1 MYDYCDY
8 IYYSSLLRSKT
19 GGEILIDSPYVL
31 YAIEEIATGKVIF
44 NARGGC
50 YKEPKD
56 VAKKLKKLGGTNNY
70 RIIVYKRSNYP
81 DDEVEVHFVSSPES
95 CTVVTVSKFA
105 RIDLA
110 CKMVGFNYDKLYIDG
125 DVVKDTSDMFAQ
137 YNVSDIC
144 YVYPRG
150 LVNEEP

>member
-1 MYDYCDY
+1 MN
-8 IYYSSLLRSKT
+8 K
-19 GGEILIDSPYVL
+19 LIDSPYVL
-31 YAIEEIATGKVIF
+31 YAIEEISTGKIIF

-56 VAKKLKKLGGTNNY
+56 VAKKLKKLGTDDH
-70 RIIVYKRSNYP
+70 RIIVYKRYNYP

-125 DVVKDTSDMFAQ
+125 DVVKDTRDFFAQ
-137 YNVSDIC
+137 YNVSDKC

>member
-1 MYDYCDY
+1 M
-8 IYYSSLLRSKT
+8 T
-19 GGEILIDSPYVL
+19 DSPYIL
-31 YAIEEIATGKVIF
+31 YAIEEISTGKVIF

-56 VAKKLKKLGGTNNY
+56 VAKKLKKLGTDDH

-125 DVVKDTSDMFAQ
+125 DVVKDTSDFFAQ

>member
-1 MYDYCDY
+1 MV
-8 IYYSSLLRSKT
+8 
-19 GGEILIDSPYVL
+19 DSPYIL
-31 YAIEEIATGKVIF
+31 YAIEEISTGKVIF

-56 VAKKLKKLGGTNNY
+56 VAKKLKKLGTDDH

-110 CKMVGFNYDKLYIDG
+110 CKMVGFNYDKIYIDG
-125 DVVKDTSDMFAQ
+125 DFVKDTSDFFAK
-137 YNVSDIC
+137 YNVSDRC